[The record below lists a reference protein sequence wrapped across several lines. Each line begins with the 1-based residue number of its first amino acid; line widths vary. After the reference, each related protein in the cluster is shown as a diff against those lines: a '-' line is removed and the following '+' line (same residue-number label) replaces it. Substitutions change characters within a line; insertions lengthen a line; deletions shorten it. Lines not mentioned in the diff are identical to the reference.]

1 MDKGLSTMGE
11 NRAPGRPNVIL
22 IMVDQMRA
30 SASTLYSRY
39 GCRTPNLERLAAA
52 GVTYDK
58 AFTPAP
64 LCVPARVALWTA
76 RYPSDTGC
84 QLNNT
89 PMPATVE
96 NGVTAFRAG
105 GYQTALIG
113 KNHCFEDAA
122 GKSRFDVLCEISHWG
137 IEKHSECRGL
147 DWWRSNEEIAAG
159 HRIRDHMG
167 VPDGWH
173 DARGMPVHQRTF
185 AYAHSDLPLE
195 DYSTELI
202 SRQAVRY
209 VETRDERPF
218 LLWLSYPD
226 PHAPWEAP
234 QSYVD
239 RIFAEG
245 FELPPIDRE
254 EFSRPPIGNRPR
266 MPERLRVLKQMVNLE
281 DIDESEVRNLYA
293 AYLAQIRFIDDG
305 IGRLLDCLERTGQR
319 DNTIIVFCSDHGD
332 FMVEHGMSEKGGAM
346 YDCLTHV
353 PLIVSAPRAPG
364 AGTRGRELVSLL
376 DVMPTL
382 LKLAGLPALAMAQG
396 ESLPIVAGGGGRQAV
411 FSEYG
416 AGGPP
421 FTLADLNSS
430 PDTFGRRAARATTQ
444 RREAEGLLKMV
455 RTSEWKYVYDPM
467 DPVDQL
473 YDLSNDPWELNN
485 LSDSPAHAD
494 IVARMQRLL
503 LDWHLQNDR
512 LAPFRKEAAGP
523 R

>member
-1 MDKGLSTMGE
+1 MTQNEGLS
-11 NRAPGRPNVIL
+11 RPNIIL

-39 GCRTPNLERLAAA
+39 GCRTPNLERLAAG
-52 GVTYDK
+52 GVVYDR

-64 LCVPARVALWTA
+64 LCMPARVALWTA

-89 PMPATVE
+89 PMPVGIE
-96 NGVTAFRAG
+96 NGVTALRAA

-122 GKSRFDVLCEISHWG
+122 SKSSFDVLCEISHWG

-147 DWWRSNEEIAAG
+147 DWWRSQEAITAG

-195 DYSTELI
+195 DYSTELV

-239 RIFAEG
+239 QIFAEG
-245 FELPPIDRE
+245 LELPPIDRE
-254 EFSRPPIGNRPR
+254 EFSRPPPGNRSR
-266 MPERLRVLKQMVNLE
+266 IPERLRVLKQMVNLD
-281 DIDESEVRNLYA
+281 DIDTAEVRNLYA

-305 IGRLLDCLERTGQR
+305 IGRLLDCLERTGR
-319 DNTIIVFCSDHGD
+319 KDTIVVFCSDHGD

-353 PLIVSAPRAPG
+353 PLIVSAPSAPG
-364 AGTRGRELVSLL
+364 AGTRAPQLVSLL
-376 DVMPTL
+376 DVMPTVL
-382 LKLAGLPALAMAQG
+382 NLAGLPALQMAQG
-396 ESLPIVAGGGGRQAV
+396 ELLPIVAGGRGRQAV

-416 AGGPP
+416 AGGPKL
-421 FTLADLNSS
+421 TLADLNSY
-430 PDTFGRRAARATTQ
+430 PDTFGRRAARATTL

-455 RTSEWKYVYDPM
+455 RTGEWKYVYDST

-473 YDLSNDPWELNN
+473 FDLSRDPWEVNN
-485 LSDSPAHAD
+485 LSDSPSHAD
-494 IVARMQRLL
+494 VVSRMQRLL
-503 LDWHLQNDR
+503 LDWRLQNDC
-512 LAPFRKEAAGP
+512 LAAYRGDGRP